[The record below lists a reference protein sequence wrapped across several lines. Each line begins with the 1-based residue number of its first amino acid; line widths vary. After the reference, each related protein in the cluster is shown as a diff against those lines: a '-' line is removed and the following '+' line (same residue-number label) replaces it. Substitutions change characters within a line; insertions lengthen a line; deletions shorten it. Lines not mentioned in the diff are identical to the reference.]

1 MANFDSNHVKNVV
14 LLGHTGSGKT
24 TLAESMLFEA
34 GIINR
39 RGSIEDQNTV
49 GDYSDMEHEKG
60 KTLFSKLMNSKWRG
74 FKINILDTPGYD
86 DLSGEIISAMRVA
99 DCGLM
104 LLNSRMGV
112 EVGTDIIWQYTNDY
126 KLPMLLA
133 VNHLDNDKSDFDKTI
148 AEAKEL
154 PTLQEM
160 EELWLAMLTEMTESG
175 KIAKFDA
182 EVVKLDG
189 GTETLRV
196 TRFGNFHITTENE
209 YLLRNDTTDQL
220 QPLGRDPQAKI
231 HDSVAAYHN
240 ASTGEMVGLFL
251 DPTKGNSLL
260 RLNQQRSTLM
270 EYYHQGGTVG
280 YLITVLLAIGLLIAL
295 ERFLVLSV
303 VGGKIRAQLKNLANP
318 STDNPLGRILTVYH
332 QNMSADVENLEL
344 KLDEAILRET
354 PKVDRGIG
362 LIKLFAAVA
371 PLMGLLGTVIGMIL
385 TFQTITLYGT
395 GDPKL
400 MAGDI
405 SLALVT
411 TALGLIAALP
421 LIFVHSLVA
430 SKAKTVLHVLD
441 EQSAGIVAAHA
452 EKEKA

>member
-1 MANFDSNHVKNVV
+1 MRMKFKSFVVAAAVTLSASVTFNAVADTAKLDQLLEQVKKQRVIEGRVNQERERAF
-14 LLGHTGSGKT
+14 
-24 TLAESMLFEA
+24 LAERSDKQALLNAAKKAYSEEEA
-34 GIINR
+34 
-39 RGSIEDQNTV
+39 RGKRLQKQYADNDILIAQKQTELESALGTMGEVFGVVRGAANKAI
-49 GDYSDMEHEKG
+49 GDIS
-60 KTLFSKLMNSKWRG
+60 TSL
-74 FKINILDTPGYD
+74 
-86 DLSGEIISAMRVA
+86 ISA
-99 DCGLM
+99 
-104 LLNSRMGV
+104 
-112 EVGTDIIWQYTNDY
+112 QYPGRDVP
-126 KLPMLLA
+126 LR
-133 VNHLDNDKSDFDKTI
+133 TI

-196 TRFGNFHITTENE
+196 TRFGNFHITTDNE

>member
-1 MANFDSNHVKNVV
+1 MRMKFKSFVVAAAVTLSASVTFNAVADTAKLDQLLEQVKKQRVIEGRVNQERERAF
-14 LLGHTGSGKT
+14 
-24 TLAESMLFEA
+24 LAERADKQALLNTAKKAYAEEEA
-34 GIINR
+34 
-39 RGSIEDQNTV
+39 RGKRLQKQYADNDIAIAQKQTELESALGTMGEVFGVIRGAANKAI
-49 GDYSDMEHEKG
+49 GDIS
-60 KTLFSKLMNSKWRG
+60 TSL
-74 FKINILDTPGYD
+74 
-86 DLSGEIISAMRVA
+86 ISA
-99 DCGLM
+99 
-104 LLNSRMGV
+104 
-112 EVGTDIIWQYTNDY
+112 QYPGRDVP
-126 KLPMLLA
+126 LR
-133 VNHLDNDKSDFDKTI
+133 TI
-148 AEAKEL
+148 ADAKEL

-240 ASTGEMVGLFL
+240 ASAGEMVGLFL

>member
-1 MANFDSNHVKNVV
+1 MRMKMKSFVVAAAVTLSATMAFGAAADTAKLDQ
-14 LLGHTGSGKT
+14 LLEQIKKERAIEGRANQERERAF
-24 TLAESMLFEA
+24 LAERADKQALLNTAKKAYADEEA
-34 GIINR
+34 
-39 RGSIEDQNTV
+39 RGKRLQKQYADNDILIAQKQTELESALGTMGEVFGVVRQSANKAI
-49 GDYSDMEHEKG
+49 GD
-60 KTLFSKLMNSKWRG
+60 
-74 FKINILDTPGYD
+74 I
-86 DLSGEIISAMRVA
+86 SGSLISA
-99 DCGLM
+99 
-104 LLNSRMGV
+104 
-112 EVGTDIIWQYTNDY
+112 QYPGRD
-126 KLPMLLA
+126 LPLR
-133 VNHLDNDKSDFDKTI
+133 KI
-148 AEAKEL
+148 AEATEL

-160 EELWLAMLTEMTESG
+160 EDLWLAMLTEMTESG
-175 KIAKFDA
+175 KVAKFDA

-189 GTETLRV
+189 GVETRRV
-196 TRFGNFHITTENE
+196 TRFGTFHVTADQE

-220 QPLGRDPQAKI
+220 QPLGRAPQAKI
-231 HDSVAAYHN
+231 HNSVAAFN
-240 ASTGEMVGLFL
+240 DAAPGELVGFYL

-260 RLNQQRSTLM
+260 RLNQQRNTLM
-270 EYYHQGGTVG
+270 DYYHQGKEVG
-280 YLITVLLAIGLLIAL
+280 YLITILLAIGLLIFA
-295 ERFLVLSV
+295 ERFIVLSV
-303 VGGKIRAQLKNLANP
+303 VGGKIRAQLKNLGNP
-318 STDNPLGRILTVYH
+318 SKDNPLGRILTVYH

-354 PKVDRGIG
+354 PKIDRGIG
-362 LIKLFAAVA
+362 MIKLFAAVA
-371 PLMGLLGTVIGMIL
+371 PLMGLLGTVIGMIQ

-421 LIFVHSLVA
+421 LIFLHSLVA

>member
-1 MANFDSNHVKNVV
+1 MRMKFKSFVVAAAVTLSASVTFNAVADTAKLDQLLEQVKKQRVIEGRVNQERERAFLADRADKQALLNAAKKAYSEEEARGKRLQKQYADNDIAIAQKQTELESALGTMGEVFGVVRGAANK
-14 LLGHTGSGKT
+14 
-24 TLAESMLFEA
+24 A
-34 GIINR
+34 I
-39 RGSIEDQNTV
+39 
-49 GDYSDMEHEKG
+49 GDIS
-60 KTLFSKLMNSKWRG
+60 TSL
-74 FKINILDTPGYD
+74 
-86 DLSGEIISAMRVA
+86 ISA
-99 DCGLM
+99 
-104 LLNSRMGV
+104 
-112 EVGTDIIWQYTNDY
+112 QYPGRDVP
-126 KLPMLLA
+126 LR
-133 VNHLDNDKSDFDKTI
+133 SI

-175 KIAKFDA
+175 KVAKFDA

-189 GTETLRV
+189 GTETRRV
-196 TRFGNFHITTENE
+196 TRFGNFHITTDSE

-220 QPLGRDPQAKI
+220 QPLGRQPQAKI
-231 HDSVAAYHN
+231 HNSVAAYHN
-240 ASTGEMVGLFL
+240 ASAGELVGFYL

-295 ERFLVLSV
+295 ERFLVLTV

-430 SKAKTVLHVLD
+430 SKAKSVLHVLD

>member
-1 MANFDSNHVKNVV
+1 MRMKFKSFVVAAAVTLSASVTFNAVADTAKLDQLLEQVKKQRVIEGRVNQERERAF
-14 LLGHTGSGKT
+14 
-24 TLAESMLFEA
+24 LAERADKQALLNTAKKAYAEEEA
-34 GIINR
+34 
-39 RGSIEDQNTV
+39 RGKRLQKQYADNDIAIAQKQTELESALGTMGEVFGVIRGAANKAI
-49 GDYSDMEHEKG
+49 GDIS
-60 KTLFSKLMNSKWRG
+60 TSL
-74 FKINILDTPGYD
+74 
-86 DLSGEIISAMRVA
+86 ISA
-99 DCGLM
+99 
-104 LLNSRMGV
+104 
-112 EVGTDIIWQYTNDY
+112 QYPGRDVP
-126 KLPMLLA
+126 LR
-133 VNHLDNDKSDFDKTI
+133 TI
-148 AEAKEL
+148 ADAKEL

-196 TRFGNFHITTENE
+196 TRFGNFHITTANE

-240 ASTGEMVGLFL
+240 ASAGEMVGLFL